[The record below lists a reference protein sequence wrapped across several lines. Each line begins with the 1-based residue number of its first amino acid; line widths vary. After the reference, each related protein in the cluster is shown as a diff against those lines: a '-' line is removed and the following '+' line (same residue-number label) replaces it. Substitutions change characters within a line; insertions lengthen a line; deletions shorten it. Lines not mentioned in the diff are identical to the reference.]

1 LDVAPVRKS
10 CHVFFP
16 HQQQFVKAS
25 RGQLEHTSDKLNV
38 LQSFFSDVD
47 RVHCP
52 EELMPYRSVTRRN
65 FLESAT
71 LSVAGAAI
79 IPLNSNFS
87 FAGTAASAAAPLEEF
102 EYGQVA
108 VTGELHQ
115 AQLQHCVSVLMGL
128 NEDSL
133 LKPMRQMGGQP
144 APGADL
150 GGWYNYDPN
159 YDYRTFDAGF
169 APGATFGQW
178 VSALGARLCDH
189 RGSGVACQSYPPEP
203 TVRSKHLGRLL
214 RLT

>member
-1 LDVAPVRKS
+1 
-10 CHVFFP
+10 
-16 HQQQFVKAS
+16 
-25 RGQLEHTSDKLNV
+25 
-38 LQSFFSDVD
+38 
-47 RVHCP
+47 
-52 EELMPYRSVTRRN
+52 MPYRSVTRRS

-159 YDYRTFDAGF
+159 HDYRTFDAGF

-178 VSALGARLCDH
+178 VSALARAYAIT
-189 RGSGVACQSYPPEP
+189 GSPELRAKVIRLNQLYAASISDGFYDLP
-203 TVRSKHLGRLL
+203 EYQWVTANPGQPAIIDIMNSPHSKSRRDALL
-214 RLT
+214 TQ